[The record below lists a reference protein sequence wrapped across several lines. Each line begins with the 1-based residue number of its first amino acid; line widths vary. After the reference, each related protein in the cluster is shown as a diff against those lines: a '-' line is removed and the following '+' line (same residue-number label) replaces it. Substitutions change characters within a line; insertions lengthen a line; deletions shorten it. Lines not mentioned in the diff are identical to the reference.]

1 MSAEQSGLVDVYGV
15 WYNPWWHST
24 YFYFFIG
31 IVSFLLLYKLV
42 RFFKNYFYGAR
53 KMTIDQVALQDL
65 YRLESQ
71 TYVSDE
77 AIHEAYFKVTMILKV
92 YLSKRY
98 SISLLD
104 KTDKEI
110 ADQLSGVVSQRLE
123 ATLKEFFDR
132 SFQIKFA
139 YDSVFEQ
146 MLRDDIEF
154 SKKVIHETS
163 AHLAQAA
170 NS

>member
-1 MSAEQSGLVDVYGV
+1 MSADKSGLIDVYGV
-15 WYNPWWHST
+15 WYHPWWHST

-31 IVSFLLLYKLV
+31 ILSCWLLWKIV
-42 RFFKNYFYGAR
+42 RSVKNYFYGSR

-77 AIHEAYFKVTMILKV
+77 AIHEAYFKVTMVLKV

-110 ADQLSGVVSQRLE
+110 AEQISGVVSEQLE
-123 ATLKEFFDR
+123 AMLKEFFDR

-154 SKKVIHETS
+154 AKKVIHETS
-163 AHLAQAA
+163 AYVAQAA